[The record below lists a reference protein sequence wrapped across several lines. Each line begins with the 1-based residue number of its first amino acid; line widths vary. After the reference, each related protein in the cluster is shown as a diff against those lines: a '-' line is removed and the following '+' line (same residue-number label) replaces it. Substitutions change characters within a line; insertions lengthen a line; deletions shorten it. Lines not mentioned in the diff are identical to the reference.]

1 MGGLAG
7 CGWCGVYWA
16 WLMCSGALLE
26 RAPISSYR
34 ATGRQWDMFRL
45 RVFNLDWCKSELVS
59 STAGVIRC
67 RGWILHVVQFVGV
80 WIGLCIRFWWTV
92 MACCRLTN
100 LVLFGSGW
108 PIRAFKWPMQTN
120 IYIKHSF
127 FWIKT
132 KIYDHMLLYYKNS
145 KNLQY
150 IIYIPRS
157 NRLSNLV
164 QSLMQI
170 SQVTFL

>member
-16 WLMCSGALLE
+16 WLMCGGALLE

-34 ATGRQWDMFRL
+34 ATGRQWDTFRL

-59 STAGVIRC
+59 STAGVIQC

-108 PIRAFKWPMQTN
+108 PIQAFKWPMQTN

-127 FWIKT
+127 FGSKPKYMIICCYIIK
-132 KIYDHMLLYYKNS
+132 IPRI
-145 KNLQY
+145 Y

-157 NRLSNLV
+157 YRLSNLV
-164 QSLMQI
+164 LSLMQI